1 MGRREKTY
9 FDESLNQNMGNY
21 WQYIERLTDLS
32 ISVFEWS
39 NLPDTID
46 ARFLELTLFSDGQ
59 AVYFRDEV
67 LGDLC
72 LQCAT
77 MAPLNVYRIPTRRRA
92 YASNGYNKDLTIDD
106 SVIIYNN
113 LLHIN
118 SYPMIR
124 YYAMRLWDLDR
135 IIDVNAKAQKTP
147 VLIQATEQQRL
158 TLLNIY
164 KQYEGNAPVIFGDKN
179 LDLNALRSLNTGAP
193 YVADK
198 VYDLK
203 NQIWNEALTYIG
215 ISNVAYQKKERLISD
230 EVTRGQGGTLSSRYS
245 RLEARKTAAEQINK
259 MFGTNIEVDFRDASI
274 DAELIQQMQDLQNE
288 NALEEVADNE

>member
-1 MGRREKTY
+1 MPKKTKTY
-9 FDESLNQNMGNY
+9 FDESMGGNMGNY
-21 WQYIERLTDLS
+21 WQYVERLTDLS
-32 ISVFEWS
+32 ISVFEWK
-39 NLPDTID
+39 NLPETVD

-72 LQCAT
+72 LQCAA

-92 YASNGYNKDLTIDD
+92 YASNGYNKELSIDE

-113 LLHIN
+113 LLHVN

-124 YYAMRLWDLDR
+124 YYAQRLWDLDR
-135 IIDVNAKAQKTP
+135 VIDINAKAQKTP

-193 YVADK
+193 YVADRI
-198 VYDLK
+198 YDLK

-215 ISNVAYQKKERLISD
+215 ISNVSYQKKERLISD
-230 EVTRGQGGTLSSRYS
+230 EVTRGEGGTLSSRYS
-245 RLEARKTAAEQINK
+245 RLEARKNAAEQINK
-259 MFGTNIEVDFRDASI
+259 MFGTDIEVDFRDASA
-274 DAELIQQMQDLQNE
+274 DAELIQQLQEMQTQN
-288 NALEEVADNE
+288 NLEDVINDE

>member
-259 MFGTNIEVDFRDASI
+259 MFGTNIEVDFRDASV

-288 NALEEVADNE
+288 NALEEVTGNE

>member
-288 NALEEVADNE
+288 NALEEVTGNE